1 MLFNDIS
8 YFVSIIDSDKIPSSS
23 IGQTH
28 NDETIK
34 QQIKTQRQVTGGSDS
49 GQGSEADDGIRMAYH
64 FYIPNHL
71 CGKYKKNIDNMNSMY
86 CFLAF
91 YTPLH
96 YYLTSFCIGKLIGR
110 KGDTVKQFKNE
121 TKCSIQLHE
130 RSDNFQGRYRDN
142 RR

>member
-86 CFLAF
+86 CSRYFGIL
-91 YTPLH
+91 YTSALLS
-96 YYLTSFCIGKLIGR
+96 YLILYRQANWQKR
-110 KGDTVKQFKNE
+110 
-121 TKCSIQLHE
+121 
-130 RSDNFQGRYRDN
+130 RYSQTI
-142 RR
+142 